1 MNAATG
7 AGAGA
12 SAGRGKPAAVS
23 RVEAIHIVMPSDAN
37 VHGNAF
43 GGIVMQWTDLA
54 GAMAAMRH
62 ARLPVVTASVD
73 QLNFLAP
80 MKVGWMAILRAR
92 VNAVFGTSMEVE
104 VEVVAEDPESGAR
117 VKGCDAFLTFVALG
131 PDGRPTR
138 VESLLC
144 ETDEE
149 RRREAEARE
158 RRRVRLA
165 LRTRDPR

>member
-1 MNAATG
+1 MNTG
-7 AGAGA
+7 P
-12 SAGRGKPAAVS
+12 SPGKPASASRLEAV
-23 RVEAIHIVMPSDAN
+23 HIVMPSDAN

-43 GGIVMQWTDLA
+43 GGMVMQWTDLA

-73 QLNFLAP
+73 QLSFLAP
-80 MKVGWMAILRAR
+80 MRVGHIAVLRAR

-104 VEVVAEDPESGAR
+104 VEVVAEDPETGVR

-138 VESLLC
+138 IEPLLL
-144 ETDEE
+144 ENDDDH
-149 RRREAEARE
+149 RREAEARE
-158 RRRVRLA
+158 RRSARLA
-165 LRTRDPR
+165 KRSRHP

>member
-1 MNAATG
+1 MSAKPVS
-7 AGAGA
+7 A
-12 SAGRGKPAAVS
+12 SQ
-23 RVEAIHIVMPSDAN
+23 VEAVHIVMPSDAN

-104 VEVVAEDPESGAR
+104 VEVEAEDPETGAR

-131 PDGRPTR
+131 PGGRPTPIGALR
-138 VESLLC
+138 VET
-144 ETDEE
+144 EEE
-149 RRREAEARE
+149 RRREAEARA
-158 RRRVRLA
+158 RRSARLA
-165 LRTRDPR
+165 QRGQHGR